1 MILRDYIDALKKYK
15 GFAGDIVCHKTLVP
29 DRPVFAPEE
38 AYVSGIQK
46 FLMAKLGIRKL
57 YCHQKQAID
66 LIQSGIHTLVTTPT
80 ASGKSLIYNFPVIE
94 TLVREPGSSA
104 LYLFPLKAL
113 AQDQLSVVRR
123 LLQKVNEKYNLPDSL
138 NAAVYDGD
146 LSPWQKSKIRKNP
159 PEILL
164 SNPEMLHLSLL
175 AHHDLW
181 EDFFTGLKYVVVD
194 EVHTYRGV
202 MGSNMAW
209 VFRRFLRICRFY
221 GAEPVFILCSA
232 TIANPAS
239 LAARLTGLDVR
250 VVDRSGAPSGKKDVI
265 LMRGLEGS
273 ARTAIALIHS
283 AVHRKLKTICYT
295 QSRKIT
301 ELIAIWTSRQAAR
314 LAERISAYRA
324 GFLPEE
330 RREIERRLGS
340 GDLLAVVT
348 TSALELGIDIGN
360 IDICI
365 LVGYPGTIMSFW
377 QRAGRAGRNGRDSLL
392 IFVAHEDALDQYMIN
407 HPEAVF
413 SMPPEK
419 AVINPHNMKIMKQHL
434 LCAAVE
440 LRLDIQESL
449 LQDPDVRKAVS
460 RLENDVELLR
470 TRRGD
475 HWYASRRSVHR
486 DVNLRGTGKT
496 IPVFIEK
503 TKQMLGEIDWHR
515 SFFEAHKGAVYLHR
529 GKTYLITK
537 FDFKKMI
544 IEARQ
549 ASVHYYTRARSSK
562 NTTIIKQLDSCLIA
576 GGSCRMGYGKL
587 KITQKVTGFE
597 KKLVSTRRLIGI
609 VPLEFPDLEF
619 ETLGLWIEIPDVIR
633 ERIES
638 GHLHFMGGIHAI
650 EHAAIGIMP
659 LVVMTDR
666 NDLGGISIPF
676 HDQLRKSAVFIYDGV
691 PGGLGLARQ
700 AFERPVEFL
709 EKVFEVIHSCS
720 CENGCPSCVH
730 SPKCGSG
737 NKPIDKTAAL
747 KILEMILNRGGSE
760 NNFQEYQNQISA
772 HIEPVHMD
780 IVSESAIHYKDA
792 DNEKKAQE
800 HDLRYGVLDIE
811 TRRSAAEVGGWN
823 RAGKMGVSCAV
834 LYDSESDT
842 FIEYLQENVDELC
855 RNLMN
860 FDLIIGFNIIGFDYK
875 VLSGLS
881 DFDFSCL
888 PTLDILLKIHERLGY
903 RLSLDHLATHTLGTG
918 KSADGLM
925 ALKWWRQGKIKKIIQ
940 YCRQDVKV
948 TRDLYLYGRKNKFL
962 VFKNKAGLKVRLP
975 VKW

>member
-1 MILRDYIDALKKYK
+1 VILRDYIDALKNYK
-15 GFAGDIVCHKTLVP
+15 GFSGDIVCHKTLAP
-29 DRPVFAPEE
+29 GRAVFAPEK
-38 AYVSGIQK
+38 SSITGIRK
-46 FLMAKLGIRKL
+46 FLMDTMGIRKL
-57 YCHQKQAID
+57 YCHQHQAIE
-66 LIQSGIHTLVTTPT
+66 LIQSGIHTIVTTPT
-80 ASGKSLIYNFPVIE
+80 ASGKSLIYNLPVIE
-94 TLVREPGSSA
+94 TLVTEPGSRA

-113 AQDQLSVVRR
+113 AQDQLSVVTE
-123 LLQKVNEKYNLPDSL
+123 LLQRVNKEYDLSHPLS
-138 NAAVYDGD
+138 AAVYDGD
-146 LSPWQKSKIRKNP
+146 LSPWKKSKIRKNP
-159 PEILL
+159 PDILL

-181 EDFFTGLKYVVVD
+181 EDFFAGLKYVVVD

-221 GAEPVFILCSA
+221 GAQPVFILCSA
-232 TIANPAS
+232 TIDNPSS
-239 LAARLTGLDVR
+239 LASRLTGLDVR
-250 VVDRSGAPSGKKDVI
+250 VVNRSGAPSGKKDVI
-265 LMRGLEGS
+265 IMRGLEGA

-301 ELIAIWTSRQAAR
+301 ELIAIWTSKQAGS
-314 LAERISAYRA
+314 LADRISAYRA

-330 RREIERRLGS
+330 RRQIEKRLGS

-348 TSALELGIDIGN
+348 TSALELGIDIGDL
-360 IDICI
+360 DICI

-377 QRAGRAGRNGRDSLL
+377 QRAGRAGRNGRDSAL

-419 AVINPHNMKIMKQHL
+419 AVINPHNMEIMKQHL

-440 LRLDIQESL
+440 LRLDINESFL
-449 LQDPDVRKAVS
+449 HEPDVREAVS
-460 RLENDVELLR
+460 ILEHNAELLR
-470 TRRGD
+470 TCRGD
-475 HWYASRRSVHR
+475 HWYAARRSVHR
-486 DVNLRGTGKT
+486 DVNLRGTGVS

-503 TKQMLGEIDWHR
+503 TKQRLGEIDRHR
-515 SFFEAHKGAVYLHR
+515 SFFETHEGAVYLHR
-529 GKTYLITK
+529 GKTYVIVK
-537 FDFKKMI
+537 FDFKNMV

-549 ASVHYYTRARSSK
+549 ASVPYYTRARSSK
-562 NTTIIKQLDSCLIA
+562 NTTIIKQLDSCCIA
-576 GGSCRMGYGKL
+576 GGPCRMGYGKL
-587 KITQKVTGFE
+587 KITQKVTGYE
-597 KKLVSTRRLIGI
+597 KKLVATGKSIGI
-609 VPLEFPDLEF
+609 VPLDLPDLEF
-619 ETLGLWIEIPDVIR
+619 ETLGLWMEIPDSIR
-633 ERIES
+633 EEIEAE
-638 GHLHFMGGIHAI
+638 HLHFMGGIHAI

-676 HDQLRKSAVFIYDGV
+676 HEQIKKAGVFIYDGV

-700 AFERPVEFL
+700 AFDHPVEFL
-709 EKVFEVIHSCS
+709 EKVFEVIDSCP

-737 NKPIDKTAAL
+737 NRPIDKTAAL
-747 KILEMILNRGGSE
+747 RILDMMLNSRD
-760 NNFQEYQNQISA
+760 YQNFYHA
-772 HIEPVHMD
+772 DPEPVN
-780 IVSESAIHYKDA
+780 IVSEPAIQYDGA
-792 DNEKKAQE
+792 GNEEKKSE
-800 HDLRYGVLDIE
+800 HELRYGVLDIE

-823 RAGKMGVSCAV
+823 KARKMGVSCAV
-834 LYDSESDT
+834 LYDSKADA
-842 FIEYLQENVDELC
+842 FIDYLQDDVDELC
-855 RNLMN
+855 RNLLN

-918 KSADGLM
+918 KTADGLM
-925 ALKWWRQGKIKKIIQ
+925 ALKWWRQGKIKEIIQ

-948 TRDLYLYGRKNKFL
+948 TRDLYLYGRENKFL
-962 VFKNKAGLKVRLP
+962 VFRNKAGLKVRLP
-975 VKW
+975 VNW